1 MLPIFASDVDLD
13 KSVYWY
19 GKWSE
24 SGGGADIDGLLRS
37 GGEIQRQ
44 SQPVISCS
52 SRVLYGSWDV
62 RSSIEADSLDTSVVT
77 ISECEYVSNW
87 DNLRGLL
94 KSKGD
99 DDLAAANRELNGF
112 LDEIAADH
120 NITQL
125 WPWMGRSK
133 DTLNET
139 WDIKWMEEYKSAE
152 HLIASELSAAKNG
165 IFTLESNV
173 LDPVVQCK
181 DPEVFSAMVIRSG
194 K

>member
-1 MLPIFASDVDLD
+1 M
-13 KSVYWY
+13 
-19 GKWSE
+19 
-24 SGGGADIDGLLRS
+24 
-37 GGEIQRQ
+37 
-44 SQPVISCS
+44 
-52 SRVLYGSWDV
+52 
-62 RSSIEADSLDTSVVT
+62 
-77 ISECEYVSNW
+77 SNW

-94 KSKGD
+94 KSKFD

-173 LDPVVQCK
+173 LDPVVQWK